1 MKVFFIFFV
10 VVALTEA
17 LRVKDTPCPTEFD
30 RPFLKEFK
38 DEVNFFILLKTIL
51 NFKKYF

>member
-1 MKVFFIFFV
+1 MKVFFIIFV
-10 VVALTEA
+10 VAALTGA

-38 DEVNFFILLKTIL
+38 DEVNFF
-51 NFKKYF
+51 YFIKNDS